1 MASIA
6 LDPRTDVTLRSI
18 VREVAVTGIAGL
30 IVGVLVGGLGSRL
43 FMRLAGAVAPDSVQ
57 GATTEAGA
65 RIGEITLGGTLA
77 LVVFV
82 GIPTGIVGAALA
94 VIAFPWLAWAGRWR
108 GIVFGVVLFALAS
121 ASSDVMNP
129 DNVDFLL
136 IRNGWLM
143 VAAILALFVAF
154 GAAMDAVVRALDRRL
169 PTVERAGTGTMVT
182 YGAVATVGIALVG
195 LLAPLALFTRNFCQC
210 DPPLLAS
217 AGMFVAGIGTVLRWI
232 ARSRPDASLATTVA
246 PMLGY
251 GGIVAVVVFGLFRV
265 VADASDIVV
274 R

>member
-43 FMRLAGAVAPDSVQ
+43 FMRLAGAVAPDSVP
-57 GATTEAGA
+57 GA
-65 RIGEITLGGTLA
+65 RIGEITLGGSLA